1 MALSESRPMVTPA
14 DIDDDYAYS
23 DNHAKPSTPPSLA
36 NEASSS
42 PRTTDDEG
50 GTDRDSDEAD
60 QVDDIELAELSAA
73 NRENIL
79 FDIVVKMRSYLTGA
93 KHRRGFTKYKN
104 CFTGRQAVQFM
115 LAAKVARD
123 SEEAVA
129 IGSELMAAKLI
140 VGVNKTKFEKR
151 SHLYAYHLGV
161 APGISAARYFVST
174 ELLNI
179 ESKMKHVRTVVD
191 RHTGAVEALS
201 SEHAA
206 AMERVERVVST
217 LRLELSI
224 LRASVIALTVYVLLP
239 FYKADALQLVRSIGI
254 QMHIDAMLKI
264 VAICTVCTVAFSSV
278 LGFFHSED
286 LSADKLYEDKT
297 MVEEGEPRVL
307 AKRSLRSMDDDDVKP
322 STPSSFL
329 LKSATSIGTR
339 LGTWGRT
346 QPLLRPEDR
355 ADPPPALDMTW
366 VDHPCALRLS
376 PGGPAQIISQF
387 NQLPD
392 NMVRAQIPFDIESEL
407 FKGQMVV
414 YIRGLENSPS
424 DIFNGR
430 ARTIQIAVQG
440 KFKQE
445 IPMDECVFGQALARP
460 LSNLPSRWLLSLA
473 ARVVRAFGEKY
484 SMQLSSPTAD
494 RPYMLAPIALAAQAM
509 SCEYE
514 GDVQDIEGPLIE
526 NVSSMSI
533 FPEGTT
539 APQRQKILSKI
550 IKNHKKGKKNQT
562 DVPVFDTERVWTF
575 GFWQSQINFTTYKV
589 DLGVGQFNLLKIM
602 NGQPLCF
609 CAQTRAGEIL
619 FRMEIWHEQ
628 ILAKAHE
635 YYEERTRTEK
645 QSRLPRRSSI
655 DISRI
660 SRDLSSSFTRKVDS
674 AIRDKR

>member
-1 MALSESRPMVTPA
+1 
-14 DIDDDYAYS
+14 
-23 DNHAKPSTPPSLA
+23 
-36 NEASSS
+36 
-42 PRTTDDEG
+42 
-50 GTDRDSDEAD
+50 
-60 QVDDIELAELSAA
+60 
-73 NRENIL
+73 
-79 FDIVVKMRSYLTGA
+79 
-93 KHRRGFTKYKN
+93 
-104 CFTGRQAVQFM
+104 
-115 LAAKVARD
+115 
-123 SEEAVA
+123 
-129 IGSELMAAKLI
+129 
-140 VGVNKTKFEKR
+140 
-151 SHLYAYHLGV
+151 
-161 APGISAARYFVST
+161 
-174 ELLNI
+174 
-179 ESKMKHVRTVVD
+179 
-191 RHTGAVEALS
+191 
-201 SEHAA
+201 
-206 AMERVERVVST
+206 
-217 LRLELSI
+217 
-224 LRASVIALTVYVLLP
+224 
-239 FYKADALQLVRSIGI
+239 
-254 QMHIDAMLKI
+254 
-264 VAICTVCTVAFSSV
+264 
-278 LGFFHSED
+278 
-286 LSADKLYEDKT
+286 
-297 MVEEGEPRVL
+297 
-307 AKRSLRSMDDDDVKP
+307 
-322 STPSSFL
+322 
-329 LKSATSIGTR
+329 
-339 LGTWGRT
+339 
-346 QPLLRPEDR
+346 
-355 ADPPPALDMTW
+355 
-366 VDHPCALRLS
+366 
-376 PGGPAQIISQF
+376 
-387 NQLPD
+387 
-392 NMVRAQIPFDIESEL
+392 MVRAQIPFDIESEL

-440 KFKQE
+440 KFKRE

-484 SMQLSSPTAD
+484 SMQLSSPAAD

-550 IKNHKKGKKNQT
+550 IKNQKKGKKNQT

-609 CAQTRAGEIL
+609 CAQTRAGEII

-635 YYEERTRTEK
+635 YYEEKTRTEK

-660 SRDLSSSFTRKVDS
+660 SRELSSSFTRKVDS
-674 AIRDKR
+674 AIRDKL

>member
-1 MALSESRPMVTPA
+1 MALSTPQATIAGTKVDDAYA
-14 DIDDDYAYS
+14 DRIDRAG
-23 DNHAKPSTPPSLA
+23 PSTPPPYA
-36 NEASSS
+36 NDASSS
-42 PRTTDDEG
+42 SRTSDDE
-50 GTDRDSDEAD
+50 RSDNERASDDTEAVHD
-60 QVDDIELAELSAA
+60 VELAELSAA
-73 NRENIL
+73 NRENVL

-115 LAAKVARD
+115 LAANVARD

-129 IGSELMAAKLI
+129 IGNELMAAKLI

-174 ELLNI
+174 ELLNV

-239 FYKADALQLVRSIGI
+239 FFKLDALQLVQLIGI
-254 QMHIDAMLKI
+254 QMHIDVMFKI
-264 VAICTVCTVAFSSV
+264 VALCTVCTVAFSSAM
-278 LGFFHSED
+278 GFFHSAE
-286 LSADKLYEDKT
+286 LSSDKLYEDKT
-297 MVEEGEPRVL
+297 MPEEGPRAL
-307 AKRSLRSMDDDDVKP
+307 PRRSLRSMDMDNDDDIP

-329 LKSATSIGTR
+329 LKSAASLGTR
-339 LGTWGRT
+339 LGTWGRL
-346 QPLLRPEDR
+346 QPRMRPEDR
-355 ADPPPALDMTW
+355 ADPPLAADITW
-366 VDHPCALRLS
+366 VDQPCALRLS
-376 PGGPAQIISQF
+376 PGGPAQVISQVD
-387 NQLPD
+387 QLPD
-392 NMVRAQIPFDIESEL
+392 NMVRAQIPFDIESEV

-414 YIRGLENSPS
+414 YIRDLDNSPP

-440 KFKQE
+440 KFKRE
-445 IPMDECVFGQALARP
+445 IPMDECIIGQALARP

-484 SMQLSSPTAD
+484 SMQLTSPTAE
-494 RPYMLAPIALAAQAM
+494 RPSMLAPMALAAQAM

-539 APQRQKILSKI
+539 ALQRQKILGKI
-550 IKNHKKGKKNQT
+550 IRSNKKGRKHQT

-602 NGQPLCF
+602 NGQPLSF
-609 CAQTRAGEIL
+609 CAQTRSGEIV
-619 FRMEIWHEQ
+619 FRLEIWHEK
-628 ILAKAHE
+628 IVEKARE
-635 YYEERTRTEK
+635 IWEEKMRPRTSLTPR
-645 QSRLPRRSSI
+645 RRSSI
-655 DISRI
+655 EMT
-660 SRDLSSSFTRKVDS
+660 RDLSSSFTRKVDD
-674 AIRDKR
+674 AIRQRS